1 MPEPSRLHRPDACRS
16 LATLLETTI
25 VLESRSAAA
34 AGHELDAFLEEAAI
48 ELEPVTPA
56 HTQAAGRAWRRFGK
70 VNHPAG

>member
-1 MPEPSRLHRPDACRS
+1 MPEPSRWHRPDACRS
-16 LATLLETTI
+16 LPFWKQHI

-56 HTQAAGRAWRRFGK
+56 HAQAAGRAWRRFGK